1 MTPDAVSAVLAD
13 FQAWLTALPATAED
27 LDSSSAE
34 EFIDLHTL
42 LAQFLAV
49 RQEVNLQ
56 TRAARAQQE
65 QNAEALKQLTTAL
78 EALRQSQKNADET
91 REKAVEEAIDA
102 AVRPLL
108 KSLVDVYDGVA
119 LASREMQ
126 RLRDT
131 VLPNLEDL
139 AAATEVDEPEPEP
152 EPEPEVAPAPPP
164 SWWQRWFGAP
174 TQSPTPVPAP
184 SKPDKPSS
192 EQRERERLARES
204 AERVRSL
211 LSSLVMGYTMSL
223 QRIERTLRQHDLD
236 AIPTVGERFDPEQM
250 EVVEAVANSG
260 RPTGEVLE
268 EVRRGYLWNG
278 RVFRYAQV
286 RVAKG

>member
-27 LDSSSAE
+27 LESSSAE

-56 TRAARAQQE
+56 TRAVRAQQE
-65 QNAEALKQLTTAL
+65 LNAETLKQLTTAL
-78 EALRQSQKNADET
+78 EALRQSQENAGEA
-91 REKAVEEAIDA
+91 REEAIDE

-139 AAATEVDEPEPEP
+139 VASTEVDEPEPEP
-152 EPEPEVAPAPPP
+152 EIAPAPPPP
-164 SWWQRWFGAP
+164 SWWQRWLGAP
-174 TQSPTPVPAP
+174 PPPPQEP
-184 SKPDKPSS
+184 SKPGKPSS

-236 AIPTVGERFDPEQM
+236 AIPTVGERFDPERM
-250 EVVEAVANSG
+250 EVVEAVANSD
-260 RPTGEVLE
+260 RPSGEVME